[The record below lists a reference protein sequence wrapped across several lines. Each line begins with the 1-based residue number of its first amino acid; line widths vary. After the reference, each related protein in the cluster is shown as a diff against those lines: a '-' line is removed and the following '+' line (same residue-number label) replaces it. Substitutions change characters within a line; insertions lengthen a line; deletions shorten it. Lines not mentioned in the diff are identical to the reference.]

1 MSVVKKPKSK
11 GETPVGNTPT
21 SPREEEEVEQ
31 NNILDNIQWVDVT
44 TNNAYKIN
52 PGDEVIFKPLSEL
65 KPVKNNSAWLI
76 DAFVYSWKTS
86 DGQTTHKN
94 ENMTIY
100 MQKVL
105 ASRLEEAINKYGIGN
120 FIVYAKNKGRQ
131 PPNRYYMYEVK
142 IGVVKQ

>member
-1 MSVVKKPKSK
+1 MGMSVVKKPKSK
-11 GETPVGNTPT
+11 GETPVGDNPTP
-21 SPREEEEVEQ
+21 PREEEEVEL
-31 NNILDNIQWVDVT
+31 NNVQWIDIT

-65 KPVKNNSAWLI
+65 RPVKNNSAWII

-86 DGQTTHKN
+86 DGQIVHKN
-94 ENMTIY
+94 ENVTIY

-105 ASRLEEAINKYGIGN
+105 AMRLQDALTKYGIGN

>member
-11 GETPVGNTPT
+11 GETPSGVTPNTP
-21 SPREEEEVEQ
+21 EEEEVDL
-31 NNILDNIQWVDVT
+31 NNIQWVDVT

-52 PGDEVIFKPLSEL
+52 PGDEVVFKPLSEL
-65 KPVKNNSAWLI
+65 RPVKNNSAWI
-76 DAFVYSWKTS
+76 VDAYVYSWKTS
-86 DGQTTHKN
+86 DGQVAHKN
-94 ENMTIY
+94 ENLTIY

-105 ASRLEEAINKYGIGN
+105 ATRLEDAINRYGVGN
-120 FIVYAKNKGRQ
+120 FVVYAKNKGRQ